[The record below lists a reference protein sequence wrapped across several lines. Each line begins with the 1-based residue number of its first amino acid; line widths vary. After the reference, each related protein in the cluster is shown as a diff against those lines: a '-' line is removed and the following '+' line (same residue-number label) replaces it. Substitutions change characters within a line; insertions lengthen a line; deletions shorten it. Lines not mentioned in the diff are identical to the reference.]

1 MKKFLAAIAMTAL
14 AATSVNAATILEP
27 MRATHPMNTKTHR
40 LTKLWVLIL
49 I

>member
-14 AATSVNAATILEP
+14 AATSVNAATEP